1 MEILTSLS
9 FIGEKLNAA
18 SLVWGV
24 GGSVLLQRHGLEDKP
39 NDIDMFVAMEDVPAA
54 DHILAEI
61 GQGKQGK
68 GTDIFAT
75 KHFYEYLIKGVHV
88 DVMAGFTLR
97 HGQGLYEYYFDR
109 QSIVSLDM
117 IGGVE
122 IPFTALEDWYV
133 IYKLIPGREA
143 KVKLIEDY
151 LKSNKISH
159 PNLLQTALEGNL
171 PAGIQKNIRRLLG

>member
-9 FIGEKLNAA
+9 FIGKKLNAA

-24 GGSVLLQRHGLEDKP
+24 GGSVLLHRHGLEDKP
-39 NDIDMFVAMEDVPAA
+39 NDIDMFVAMEDVQAA
-54 DHILAEI
+54 DHVLAEI

-68 GTDIFAT
+68 GTDVFAT

-88 DVMAGFTLR
+88 DVMAEFALR
-97 HGQGLYEYYFDR
+97 HGQGLYEYCFNR
-109 QSIVSLDM
+109 RSITGTDI
-117 IGGVE
+117 IGEVE

-133 IYKLIPGREA
+133 IYQLIPGREA